1 MTINQ
6 QTASIRHLRLAPR
19 KVRSV
24 ATLIKGMS
32 VNEAT
37 AQLMVTRRRPAGI
50 ILKLLRSAVANA
62 KQANKFDMEKLY
74 IFSIRVDGATMLHRS
89 LPRARGHADPIQ
101 KKSSHVTI
109 ILQEREAKDGKG
121 NRFNFKPKTKK
132 KAKGSDAERA
142 TRRRSPKLEE
152 GNDKP
157 ESADPG
163 FFRKVF
169 SRKSI

>member
-1 MTINQ
+1 MTPNQ

-24 ATLIKGMS
+24 ATLIKGMT

-37 AQLMVTRRRPAGI
+37 AQLMVTRRRPATI

-74 IFSIRVDGATMLHRS
+74 IASIRVDGGTMLHRS

-109 ILQEREAKDGKG
+109 VLQEREPKKG
-121 NRFNFKPKTKK
+121 NRFNFKAKAKK
-132 KAKGSDAERA
+132 KAVGPDSDRP
-142 TRRRSPKLEE
+142 RRQAKKDVEE
-152 GNDKP
+152 GGHAEGGNN
-157 ESADPG
+157 PG

-169 SRKSI
+169 SRKTI